1 MIVRNLIH
9 RPIAVTMCLIALIA
23 IGCISF
29 KYIPVSLM
37 PDIDIPQITVQVSYP
52 GASVHEVDAEVVAPL
67 RSQLMQVAGLKDIHS
82 ESRMDAGSIFMEF
95 EPGSNID
102 LIFIEVNE
110 KIDRA
115 MNRMPKELER
125 PKVVKASAM
134 DIPAFYLDL
143 SLKNEGV
150 GKDGSL
156 PKAGMK
162 FTQLG
167 EFARNIVSKR

>member
-1 MIVRNLIH
+1 
-9 RPIAVTMCLIALIA
+9 MCLIALIA

-82 ESRMDAGSIFMEF
+82 ESRWSGFDLHGVRAGKQYRPDIHRGEREDRPGD
-95 EPGSNID
+95 EPYAEG
-102 LIFIEVNE
+102 V
-110 KIDRA
+110 
-115 MNRMPKELER
+115 ER

-134 DIPAFYLDL
+134 DIPAFIW
-143 SLKNEGV
+143 
-150 GKDGSL
+150 
-156 PKAGMK
+156 
-162 FTQLG
+162 TC
-167 EFARNIVSKR
+167 R

>member
-67 RSQLMQVAGLKDIHS
+67 RSQLMQVAGLKDIINPTGMS
-82 ESRMDAGSIFMEF
+82 MNDKER
-95 EPGSNID
+95 ID
-102 LIFIEVNE
+102 LVNRVYRE
-110 KIDRA
+110 
-115 MNRMPKELER
+115 MTHYKELANYYTR
-125 PKVVKASAM
+125 KNLHVS
-134 DIPAFYLDL
+134 YLRAKE
-143 SLKNEGV
+143 KNEQQQV
-150 GKDGSL
+150 FDLYGKD
-156 PKAGMK
+156 
-162 FTQLG
+162 
-167 EFARNIVSKR
+167 ERYW

>member
-82 ESRMDAGSIFMEF
+82 ESRMDAGSSSWS
-95 EPGSNID
+95 SNREAI
-102 LIFIEVNE
+102 
-110 KIDRA
+110 
-115 MNRMPKELER
+115 
-125 PKVVKASAM
+125 S
-134 DIPAFYLDL
+134 
-143 SLKNEGV
+143 
-150 GKDGSL
+150 
-156 PKAGMK
+156 
-162 FTQLG
+162 T
-167 EFARNIVSKR
+167 